1 MNPSRLVS
9 GVFNS
14 YAATD
19 KFYPGDKWD
28 RGYLR
33 GNFRQLQHLK
43 KKHPH
48 LKNMVTDVLIGDVFD
63 DKVDILW
70 PLMDELRAEVAAERK
85 AMAV

>member
-1 MNPSRLVS
+1 MAPCD
-9 GVFNS
+9 S

-43 KKHPH
+43 KKHP
-48 LKNMVTDVLIGDVFD
+48 LRVISFKRGNKTELFPDTVIKLQRGDTLSVLATLEIV
-63 DKVDILW
+63 
-70 PLMDELRAEVAAERK
+70 K
-85 AMAV
+85 AIEEENGTG